1 MVGGKNVAFSPEEV
15 THRGEG
21 SKKEEI
27 EDACCLE
34 QSATMQHHQTTT
46 VKKCYDNTNTV
57 LLVKSA
63 LTPYTLSI
71 PSGDGNIQTH

>member
-21 SKKEEI
+21 SKEEEI

-34 QSATMQHHQTTT
+34 QSAMQHHQATT
-46 VKKCYDNTNTV
+46 VKKCYDNTKTV
-57 LLVKSA
+57 SLECSH
-63 LTPYTLSI
+63 TLHFVN
-71 PSGDGNIQTH
+71 PLCDGNIQTH

>member
-21 SKKEEI
+21 SKEEEI

-34 QSATMQHHQTTT
+34 QSAMQHHQATT

-57 LLVKSA
+57 SEESSH
-63 LTPYTLSI
+63 TLHFVN
-71 PSGDGNIQTH
+71 PLCDGDIQTH

>member
-15 THRGEG
+15 THRGEA
-21 SKKEEI
+21 SKEEEI

-34 QSATMQHHQTTT
+34 QSAMQHHQATT

-57 LLVKSA
+57 KRA
-63 LTPYTLSI
+63 LTRYTLSI
-71 PSGDGNIQTH
+71 PLF

>member
-21 SKKEEI
+21 SKEEEI

-34 QSATMQHHQTTT
+34 QSAMQHHQATT
-46 VKKCYDNTNTV
+46 VKKCYDNTNT
-57 LLVKSA
+57 VKSA

-71 PSGDGNIQTH
+71 PSGDGDIQTH